1 MGMHMQGRRQKR
13 KPVAE
18 MNVVPYIDVMLV
30 LLVIFM
36 VTAPMLNQGV
46 KVDLPQVSSE
56 VLPSDSNQQVLTL
69 SVLADGTYYWN
80 LGESVDT
87 ENHSDSVVSLA
98 EMTKG
103 VTKIMTAKP
112 DTLVYIRG
120 DKDANYGVVVTAM
133 GALQQAGVPN
143 VGLITEAP

>member
-1 MGMHMQGRRQKR
+1 MQVQGRRRKR

-18 MNVVPYIDVMLV
+18 MNFVPYIDVMLV

-46 KVDLPQVSSE
+46 KVDLPQVASE
-56 VLPSDSNQQVLTL
+56 VMPSDSNQQVLTL
-69 SVLADGTYYWN
+69 SVLADGTYFWN
-80 LGESVDT
+80 LGETVDT
-87 ENHSDSVVSLA
+87 ENQTDSAISLE
-98 EMTKG
+98 EMASG
-103 VTKIMTAKP
+103 VTKIISARP

-120 DKDANYGVVVTAM
+120 DREANYGLVVTAM
-133 GALQQAGVPN
+133 ATLQQAGVPN

>member
-1 MGMHMQGRRQKR
+1 MQVQGRRQKR

-46 KVDLPQVSSE
+46 KVDLPQVASE
-56 VLPSDSNQQVLTL
+56 LLPTDNNQQVLTL
-69 SVLADGTYYWN
+69 SVMADGTYYWN
-80 LGESVDT
+80 LGETVDT
-87 ENHSDSVVSLA
+87 ESQTDSAVSLEQMA
-98 EMTKG
+98 ES
-103 VTKIMTAKP
+103 VTKIINVRP

-120 DKDANYGVVVTAM
+120 DQQANYGIVVTAM
-133 GALQQAGVPN
+133 ATLQQAGVAN
-143 VGLITEAP
+143 VGLITETP

>member
-1 MGMHMQGRRQKR
+1 MQSHQGRRRKR

-46 KVDLPQVSSE
+46 NVDLPQVSSD
-56 VLPSDSNQQVLTL
+56 VLPADTNQQVLTL

-87 ENHSDSVVSLA
+87 ENQTDSAISLA
-98 EMTKG
+98 QMSDG
-103 VTKIMTAKP
+103 VSKILTARP
-112 DTLVYIRG
+112 DTVVYIRG
-120 DKDANYGVVVTAM
+120 DQEANYGLVVTAM
-133 GALQQAGVPN
+133 ATLQQAGVPN

>member
-1 MGMHMQGRRQKR
+1 MQVQGRRHKR

-46 KVDLPQVSSE
+46 KVDLPQVASE

-69 SVLADGTYYWN
+69 SVLADGTYFWN
-80 LGESVDT
+80 LGETVDT
-87 ENHSDSVVSLA
+87 ENQTDSAISLE
-98 EMTKG
+98 EMSEG
-103 VTKIMTAKP
+103 VTKIIRARP
-112 DTLVYIRG
+112 DTIVYIRG
-120 DKDANYGVVVTAM
+120 DQQANYGVVVTAM
-133 GALQQAGVPN
+133 AALQQAGVPN

>member
-1 MGMHMQGRRQKR
+1 MGMLMQGRRQKR

-98 EMTKG
+98 EMTEG

>member
-1 MGMHMQGRRQKR
+1 MQSQQGRRRKR

-46 KVDLPQVSSE
+46 NVNLPQVSSD
-56 VLPSDSNQQVLTL
+56 VLPADTNQQVLTL

-80 LGESVDT
+80 LGEAVDT
-87 ENHSDSVVSLA
+87 ENQTDSAISLA
-98 EMTKG
+98 QMSDG
-103 VTKIMTAKP
+103 VSKILSARP
-112 DTLVYIRG
+112 DTVVYIRG
-120 DKDANYGVVVTAM
+120 DQEANYGLVVTAM
-133 GALQQAGVPN
+133 ATLQQAGVPN

>member
-1 MGMHMQGRRQKR
+1 MQVQGRRHKR

-46 KVDLPQVSSE
+46 KVDLPQVASE
-56 VLPSDSNQQVLTL
+56 LLPSDNQQQVLTL
-69 SVLADGTYYWN
+69 SVLADGTYFWN
-80 LGESVDT
+80 LGDTVDT
-87 ENHSDSVVSLA
+87 ENQTDSAISLEQMA
-98 EMTKG
+98 DG
-103 VTKIMTAKP
+103 VTKIIRARP

-120 DKDANYGVVVTAM
+120 DRAVNYGVVVTAM
-133 GALQQAGVPN
+133 ATLQQAGVPN